1 MRSVAVVFLVRNT
14 RVGSGLEELLV
25 EKNAL
30 ASFCIFFRCLWFSFL
45 IFVDF
50 FFKNS
55 LVRNRACS
63 FSADRCSYCFQVGDS
78 SAEKSGCGF
87 LALNFRG
94 YFLHTYKSDEYL
106 PAAAAAAGGAFLFL
120 HQLVRV
126 SSRPFLK
133 AERFLLL
140 VVVVFVVLP
149 LVSLRLEGLDELVG
163 FAAHGLTDG
172 AAVKALL
179 LGNCERGGHC

>member
-1 MRSVAVVFLVRNT
+1 MLFLGRSMLSLLPSRGFF
-14 RVGSGLEELLV
+14 GGEE
-25 EKNAL
+25 
-30 ASFCIFFRCLWFSFL
+30 RLW
-45 IFVDF
+45 
-50 FFKNS
+50 
-55 LVRNRACS
+55 
-63 FSADRCSYCFQVGDS
+63 
-78 SAEKSGCGF
+78 F

-106 PAAAAAAGGAFLFL
+106 PAAAAAGGAFLFL

-140 VVVVFVVLP
+140 VVVVVVLR

-163 FAAHGLTDG
+163 FAAHGLIDG

-179 LGNCERGGHC
+179 AGNCERGGHC